1 MTEPV
6 RLCLWSGPRNV
17 STALMYAF
25 AQRADTWVFD
35 EPLYA
40 HYLARTNARNYHPGA
55 QEVLASMDNDGER
68 VVREV
73 ILGNRPVAGTT
84 SAAPPKLRFY
94 KHMTH
99 HLVELGLSFLE
110 QTVNVLLTRDPRQM
124 LPSYAREVS
133 APTLQD
139 VGYLRHVELLAHL
152 RSLGQEPPVL
162 DAAELLKDPRA
173 VLTELCERIGIDFD
187 SRMLRWSPGARSE
200 DGVWAKYWYTSV
212 HQSAGFQPFVEKYT
226 PFPDHLEPLWRECQ
240 PYYEQLKQ
248 LAIGVR

>member
-6 RLCLWSGPRNV
+6 RVCLWSGPRNV

-40 HYLARTNARNYHPGA
+40 HYLAHTDARNYHPGA
-55 QEVLASMDNDGER
+55 EEVLASMDNDGHR

-73 ILGNRPVAGTT
+73 ILGNRPAAGVKRGA
-84 SAAPPKLRFY
+84 SPEVRFY

-99 HLVELGLSFLE
+99 HLVDLDLSFLE
-110 QTVNVLLTRDPRQM
+110 QTANVLLTRDPRQM

-133 APTLQD
+133 MPTLQD
-139 VGYLRHVELLAHL
+139 VGYRQHVELLEQL

-162 DAAELLKDPRA
+162 DAAELLKDPRR
-173 VLTELCERIGIDFD
+173 VLTELCERIGVGFD
-187 SRMLRWSPGARSE
+187 QRMLRWTPGARPE
-200 DGVWAKYWYTSV
+200 DGVWAKHWYTSV
-212 HQSAGFQPFVEKYT
+212 HQSAGFHPYVDKAA
-226 PFPDHLEPLWRECQ
+226 PFPDHLEPLRRECQ